1 MKEKHW
7 RKRDKVT
14 TKDVIS
20 EFQHLR
26 MSVRMFSNY
35 RSKENVSP
43 PTIISENKQDLG
55 AITTTTTVNGNKS
68 SMMQSL
74 GWIAL

>member
-1 MKEKHW
+1 
-7 RKRDKVT
+7 
-14 TKDVIS
+14 
-20 EFQHLR
+20 

-43 PTIISENKQDLG
+43 PTIISENKQALG